1 MMNKRYKKKKRMS
14 ESDLFSDSEEQ
25 SDFSEYESDH
35 EEYDSTMPY
44 TDWKGKPVVFE
55 ERFSSTYPLSAYK
68 FSRSILKRYKF
79 NRRVA
84 FEKTGFK
91 LPITREN
98 VVGQVVRIQKS
109 CGQTYDRKPKLVFP

>member
-1 MMNKRYKKKKRMS
+1 MS
-14 ESDLFSDSEEQ
+14 ESDLFSDSEEE

-35 EEYDSTMPY
+35 EEHDPTMPY
-44 TDWKGKPVVFE
+44 TDWKGKPIVFE

-68 FSRSILKRYKF
+68 FSRSLLKRYKF

-84 FEKTGFK
+84 FEKTGIK

-98 VVGQVVRIQKS
+98 VRGQVGRIQKS

>member
-1 MMNKRYKKKKRMS
+1 MS
-14 ESDLFSDSEEQ
+14 ESDLFSDSEEE

-35 EEYDSTMPY
+35 EQYDPTIPY

-55 ERFSSTYPLSAYK
+55 ERFASTYPLSAYK

-84 FEKTGFK
+84 FEKTGIK

-98 VVGQVVRIQKS
+98 VRGQVVKIQKRYQQEHGS
-109 CGQTYDRKPKLVFP
+109 KPKLVFP